1 MISPETI
8 ALVRERTDIVALI
21 TESVPTLKRRG
32 RSWVGLCPFHKEK
45 TGSFHVNPD
54 RGFFHCFGCKEAG
67 SAIDFVMKLEGQ
79 TFPEAVRGLAERA
92 GIAIEEDHRE
102 RTEVDRQKKQKD
114 DLYAV
119 NQLAATFFEHQLREH
134 AQRGYALDELARRGL
149 VPSWANA
156 QSDESSEAAFTKV
169 DDELQAFRIGYAPPG
184 WDGLATFLKEQGVS
198 PVAAENVGLL
208 VPRSSGTGYYDR
220 FRHRLMFAVVDPQGR
235 VVAFSGR
242 ALEPIPDSAD
252 AKKDAEKPPKYIN
265 SPESPIYTKGQMLFG
280 LYQAR
285 HAIREAETAVL
296 VEGNFDVVSLHA
308 RGFRNVVAPLGT
320 AFTIDQARLLSRF
333 APSVV
338 LLFDGDAAGKKAVRL
353 SRAPL
358 KEAGLSAKVANLP
371 EGTDPDE
378 FARKKG
384 VDALKEI
391 TQRARGMLE
400 FLIEE
405 ALDDA
410 FHSADAYER
419 VARVERISK
428 LLADEDDPLVRE
440 MAKAYADQIAGRLD
454 LVRSAPSAFRS
465 LEQSVRKALAAA
477 GPRKSDASREASSP
491 REARIAHKVPG
502 AKLRGNIVGALI
514 EFPEL
519 LRDPDVVPTLGM
531 LEGLSAQTIAA
542 LRDCSS
548 AKGLDTSAFLA
559 QIPEAIHAFA
569 SEHLAGPSHPT
580 VELAKEGILI
590 NSQMLKGLIVSQET
604 DASAR
609 EQDRSE
615 GDWDASM
622 TLAAEA
628 TQRSKLKHGLKP

>member
-1 MISPETI
+1 MGSLISPETI

-134 AQRGYALDELARRGL
+134 AQRGYALDELGRRGL

-156 QSDESSEAAFTKV
+156 QSDASSEAVFTAV

-184 WDGLATFLKEQGVS
+184 WDGLATFLREQGVS

-242 ALEPIPDSAD
+242 ALAPIPESAD

-285 HAIREAETAVL
+285 HAIREAESAIV

-308 RGFRNVVAPLGT
+308 RGLRNVVAPLGT

-333 APSVV
+333 APHVV
-338 LLFDGDAAGKKAVRL
+338 ILFDGDAAGKKAVRL

-378 FARKKG
+378 FARNRG
-384 VDALKEI
+384 VDALREI

-477 GPRKSDASREASSP
+477 GPRKSDASSP
-491 REARIAHKVPG
+491 REARIAHKIPG

-519 LRDPDVVPTLGM
+519 LRDRDVVPTLSM

-542 LRDCSS
+542 LRDSFG
-548 AKGLDTSAFLA
+548 AKGLDTASFLA
-559 QIPEAIHAFA
+559 QVPPAIRAFA

-580 VELAKEGILI
+580 VEAAKEGLLM
-590 NSQMLKGLIVSQET
+590 NSQMLQALIHSQET
-604 DASAR
+604 DESAR
-609 EQDRSE
+609 EQNRSE

-622 TLAAEA
+622 SLAAEA
-628 TQRSKLKHGLKP
+628 SQRNKMKHGMKP